1 MNYTETEDVSL
12 LWKNCQHQISLHL
25 PNCTGVS
32 DESDSTKICKCKKPE
47 FYNVIISG
55 KYIGWTEIH
64 CNSCGKLVAFL
75 DSPIENID
83 DRGIFRKVVVW
94 LDIQINLHFIFS

>member
-1 MNYTETEDVSL
+1 MNEPETEDISL
-12 LWKNCQHQISLHL
+12 FCKNCQHQISMHL

-32 DESDSTKICKCKKPE
+32 DESHSTKICNCNKPE

-64 CNSCGKLVAFL
+64 CNSCGKLWHLLIAQL
-75 DSPIENID
+75 KILMIL
-83 DRGIFRKVVVW
+83 K
-94 LDIQINLHFIFS
+94 

>member
-12 LWKNCQHQISLHL
+12 LCKNCQHQISLHL

-32 DESDSTKICKCKKPE
+32 DESHSTKICKCKKPE

-75 DSPIENID
+75 DNPIENID
-83 DRGIFRKVVVW
+83 DFKIRCKNCIIHK
-94 LDIQINLHFIFS
+94 H